1 MRLFST
7 TNVKAVNP
15 ITKLQHVKL
24 DLPRLLQ
31 PNMVPLIRQ
40 NIINRKANYADIDG
54 VLRHYEHY
62 RTL

>member
-15 ITKLQHVKL
+15 ITKLHHVKL

-40 NIINRKANYADIDG
+40 NIINRKANYADIDA
-54 VLRHYEHY
+54 VLRHYEHH